1 MQKRIFKSSLL
12 AMAMLLCAGLAAAA
26 DKKPDVA
33 GSTEAA
39 KPVTS
44 SAQVKA
50 PEVAASGTAKLD
62 PKAKAEAEAKELAK
76 YRAEAKADAKAKAKA
91 RIKAKPKAV
100 PPGKLVD
107 VNSASKADLMKLPG
121 IGAPEADKIIA
132 GRPYLTKSRLIT
144 QDIVSVA
151 IFENISPRIIAKQ
164 K

>member
-1 MQKRIFKSSLL
+1 MHKRIIKSSL
-12 AMAMLLCAGLAAAA
+12 MAMVLLLSAGLALAA
-26 DKKPDVA
+26 DKKPDAPVA
-33 GSTEAA
+33 SEVA
-39 KPVTS
+39 KPAAS
-44 SAQVKA
+44 SVQAKA
-50 PEVAASGTAKLD
+50 PEASASAAKMD
-62 PKAKAEAEAKELAK
+62 PKAKAEAEAKAQAK
-76 YRAEAKADAKAKAKA
+76 YRAEAKADAKARAKA
-91 RIKAKPKAV
+91 RKEAKAKAV

-151 IFENISPRIIAKQ
+151 IFENVSPRIIAKQ